1 MTRNT
6 CVACGKPIGIAF
18 LMCAPHWHLVP
29 RAMQTAVYRTW
40 GNVQRRRGRTPTEQ
54 LGVIK
59 AYGEARDAAV
69 NHARERI
76 EEQGEPDGHSGQD

>member
-1 MTRNT
+1 MSKKV
-6 CVACGKPIGIAF
+6 CAACGKPIGIAF

-59 AYGEARDAAV
+59 AYRAASDAAV
-69 NHARERI
+69 NLARERI
-76 EEQGEPDGHSGQD
+76 EEQGETDGNSRQD